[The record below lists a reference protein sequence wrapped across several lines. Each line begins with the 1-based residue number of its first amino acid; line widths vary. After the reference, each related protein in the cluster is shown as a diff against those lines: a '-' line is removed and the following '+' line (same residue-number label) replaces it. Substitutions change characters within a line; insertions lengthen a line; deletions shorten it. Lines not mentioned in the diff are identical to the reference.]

1 MLRTAEVKG
10 RYPKSQY
17 FFIAQKMPNYLDEA
31 HRAEIVKLA
40 NSMTSKTEWP
50 TWLLLIGFYFAWLW
64 VVFSGDTLG
73 EVTTILLLIPLI
85 TLWMS
90 IQHELI
96 HGHPTRWPLV
106 NKILGHLPFAVWYP
120 YTLYRDSHL
129 AHHDDEMLTVPG
141 VDPESRYVT
150 KEFWVRAP
158 GYIKLS
164 LWANKTL
171 IGRLVIGAPLAM
183 LALVKAEIN
192 RSLKNNCSG
201 LKMWVGHVISLGMV
215 LAAVDCFSAIS
226 ASQYVLCVSIPALS
240 VGMVRSFYEHRPADR
255 AEHRTVINESSAPLN
270 WLFLNN
276 NLHLVHHDL
285 PGLPWYYLPRVYR
298 SRRSHWVARNNGY
311 VIPGYL
317 RLFNRNLI
325 TPVDCPRHPTE

>member
-1 MLRTAEVKG
+1 
-10 RYPKSQY
+10 
-17 FFIAQKMPNYLDEA
+17 MPNYLDEA